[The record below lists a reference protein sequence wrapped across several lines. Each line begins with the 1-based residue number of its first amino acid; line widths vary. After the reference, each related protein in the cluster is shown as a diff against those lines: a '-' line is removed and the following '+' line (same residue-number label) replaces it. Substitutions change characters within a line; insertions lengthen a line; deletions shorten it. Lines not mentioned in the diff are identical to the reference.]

1 MRFLTPLPYTRRGSK
16 KRRGRRSRRRK
27 RRLIVWRNERWHN
40 YYSGNIN
47 FNNPEISRLYPL
59 NLVTKVGR
67 GQGKGLVSDEG
78 RWMEVDCFSAK

>member
-1 MRFLTPLPYTRRGSK
+1 MRFLTPLPYKRRGSK
-16 KRRGRRSRRRK
+16 KSRGRRRSRRRK

-40 YYSGNIN
+40 YYGGNIH

-67 GQGKGLVSDEG
+67 RQGKVLVSDQG
-78 RWMEVDCFSAK
+78 RWMGSGLL